1 MPNESASSTGGQ
13 MRLIEATLSCLASD
27 GLAGATVRRIAE
39 RAGVTPGLVRHHFA
53 GKDVLLAEAYR
64 TLSDSWLARVK
75 ESVDRDYPDRES
87 ALRGALTAFFP
98 DNVRDIRQMRI
109 TVTLWGL
116 ILVDP
121 DISEIQ
127 KASYTALQACFET
140 LIERHFGAR
149 KDARQIA
156 IGIISIADGLWL
168 ECCLNPDRMAAAD
181 AIETA
186 LRFAMARL
194 TAGAGNRSTD
204 EESGVLP

>member
-1 MPNESASSTGGQ
+1 MPNKSASRTGGQ
-13 MRLIEATLSCLASD
+13 TRLIEATLSCLASD

-39 RAGVTPGLVRHHFA
+39 RAGVTPGLVRHHFE

-64 TLSDSWLARVK
+64 ALSDSWLARVN
-75 ESVDRDYPDRES
+75 ESIARDCPDAET

-98 DNVRDIRQMRI
+98 DNVRDMRQMRI
-109 TVTLWGL
+109 TVTFWGL

-127 KASYTALQACFET
+127 KASYSALQACFET

-149 KDARQIA
+149 KDAREIA

-186 LRFAMARL
+186 VRFAMARL
-194 TAGAGNRSTD
+194 DTGTGNRSPD
-204 EESGVLP
+204 CESQVSS